1 MGQDPGRAGR
11 KLRLT
16 VPAAL
21 CCSRAQ
27 LNRALL
33 GLGLTASGCAST
45 SPGSWPGSRPTAGT
59 TADEGAIP
67 LGPEARRA
75 AVLLSNQPATGFT
88 VQGVGAG
95 SDLTLPRTSIA
106 RVLLPV
112 AGITIEAR
120 APCFPVLTHFV
131 QVGTLRDGDPISFDF
146 VNFDR
151 RAGCLPEA
159 PTAAAATPADPGR
172 LAWVI
177 GNGAYGADWPP
188 LGIVAADRQ
197 GMTAVLRRAGYEVTV
212 SADRGRAA
220 LLEDAAAFRAAL
232 TQAAPRVA
240 IIYVSGHGL
249 SLDGRN
255 FLVPVDAPATAVARP
270 EHLLGL
276 EALVQLLQPVE
287 AAGGCA
293 VLLVDACRA
302 AAGPRVPPLVAEPP
316 RGVMV
321 NHATAPGGTSF
332 DGDRGMSAWTDRFV
346 TVAGEFP
353 DAAIDQVLGYA
364 NRYTRW
370 QSEASRRRQVPV
382 LYGAPTTPAPAF
394 GAGPPPARS
403 GLLPRLP
410 MAAG

>member
-1 MGQDPGRAGR
+1 M
-11 KLRLT
+11 RLT
-16 VPAAL
+16 VQATPRF
-21 CCSRAQ
+21 SRAQ
-27 LNRALL
+27 VNRSLIGL
-33 GLGLTASGCAST
+33 GLGAAGCELRT
-45 SPGSWPGSRPTAGT
+45 PNSPPGTGAAADAGS
-59 TADEGAIP
+59 IP
-67 LGPEARRA
+67 LGPEARVQ
-75 AVLLSNQPATGFT
+75 AVLVSGLPTTAFT
-88 VQGVGAG
+88 ISGVGAG
-95 SDLTLPRTSIA
+95 ADLVLPRTSIA
-106 RVLLPV
+106 RVLLPR
-112 AGITIEAR
+112 AGITITAQ
-120 APCFPVLTHFV
+120 APCFRTLQHHV
-131 QVGTLRDGDPISFDF
+131 QAGTLGDGDPITFTFS
-146 VNFDR
+146 NIDR
-151 RAGCLPEA
+151 RAGCAEEA
-159 PTAAAATPADPGR
+159 HAAAATGPAPADPGR

-197 GMTAVLRRAGYEVTV
+197 GMARVLRQAGYRVTV
-212 SADRGRAA
+212 SADRGRAG
-220 LLEDAAAFRAAL
+220 LLENAATFRAAL
-232 TQAAPRVA
+232 AEAAPSIA

-255 FLVPVDAPATAVARP
+255 FLVPVDAPATAAVRP

-276 EALVQLLQPVE
+276 DVLVQVLRPVE

-293 VLLVDACRA
+293 VLLADACRA
-302 AAGPRVPPLVAEPP
+302 VAGPHVPPLVAEPP

-346 TVAGEFP
+346 TVAEEFP

-382 LYGAPTTPAPAF
+382 LYGAPATPVPAF

-403 GLLPRLP
+403 GVLPRLP
-410 MAAG
+410 IAAG